1 MRAQVTRESE
11 WVAVDWGTSNL
22 RVWGIGAGGGV
33 VFARACAQGMGT
45 LAPDDY
51 PRVLAD
57 VLAPDIAPVGKPID
71 ALICGMA
78 GARHGWMEAPYLDA
92 PADLG
97 ALGLAAVTVSG
108 PVSGPV
114 SVSGPGARL
123 RARILPGVCQR
134 GGGAEDVMRGE
145 ETQLLGLT
153 TLVPHFSGIVCMP
166 GTHCKWVV
174 LSGRRVE
181 RFATVM
187 TGELFEVLRSHSV
200 LRHAC
205 TGSGQG
211 PNHTEGFKIGLVEG
225 VDAPQRLPAMLFKV
239 RAGALL
245 SARTPDW
252 CAGYLSGLLIGAEIG
267 AQREWIDRG
276 DLAIVGSAG
285 LIELYAQALAKVGK
299 QALIIDGHA
308 ASLAGLMAA
317 RQQARD

>member
-1 MRAQVTRESE
+1 MKGERGQVTAESA

-22 RVWGIGAGGGV
+22 RVWGIGPSGEVLFSRGSP
-33 VFARACAQGMGT
+33 QGMAT
-45 LAPDDY
+45 LAPDAY
-51 PRVLAD
+51 PQVLAD
-57 VLAPDIAPVGKPID
+57 ILAPDLAPDGKPID

-78 GARHGWMEAPYLDA
+78 GARHGWREAPYLDA
-92 PADLG
+92 PADLSTL
-97 ALGLAAVTVSG
+97 AAAAVTASA
-108 PVSGPV
+108 
-114 SVSGPGARL
+114 PGARL

-134 GGGAEDVMRGE
+134 GATEDVMRGE

-153 TLVPHFSGIVCMP
+153 TLIPHFSGIVCMP
-166 GTHCKWVV
+166 GTHCKWVE
-174 LSGRRVE
+174 LCGPRLQ

-187 TGELFEVLRSHSV
+187 TGELFGVLRAHSV

-205 TGSGQG
+205 GGSGQG
-211 PNHTEGFKIGLVEG
+211 PAHAEGFQSGLCEG
-225 VDAPQRLPAMLFKV
+225 VDAPQRLPALLFKV

-285 LIELYAQALAKVGK
+285 LVELYGAAMAKVGK
-299 QALIIDGHA
+299 PARIVDGHA

-317 RQQARD
+317 RQQACD

>member
-1 MRAQVTRESE
+1 MRAQVRRECE

-22 RVWGIGAGGGV
+22 RVWGIDAGGRV
-33 VFARACAQGMGT
+33 LFARACAQGMGT
-45 LAPDDY
+45 LAPDAY

-78 GARHGWMEAPYLDA
+78 GARHGWMEAPYLDV
-92 PADLG
+92 PADLD
-97 ALGLAAVTVSG
+97 ALGPAAVTATG
-108 PVSGPV
+108 PR
-114 SVSGPGARL
+114 ARL
-123 RARILPGVCQR
+123 CARILPGVCQR

-166 GTHCKWVV
+166 GTHCKWVA
-174 LSGRRVE
+174 LCGRRVE

-187 TGELFEVLRSHSV
+187 TGELFEVLRAHSV

-211 PNHTEGFKIGLVEG
+211 PDHTEGFKIGLVEG

-276 DLAIVGSAG
+276 DLAIVGRAG
-285 LIELYAQALAKVGK
+285 LVELYAQAMAKVGK
-299 QALIIDGHA
+299 QALIVDGHA

-317 RQQARD
+317 RGQARD

>member
-1 MRAQVTRESE
+1 VPAESE

-22 RVWGIGAGGGV
+22 RVWGIGIGGRV
-33 VFARACAQGMGT
+33 LFARASAQGMGT
-45 LAPDDY
+45 LAPDAY

-57 VLAPDIAPVGKPID
+57 ILAPDIAPAGKPID

-97 ALGLAAVTVSG
+97 TLAAAAVTASE
-108 PVSGPV
+108 
-114 SVSGPGARL
+114 PGARL
-123 RARILPGVCQR
+123 CARILPGVCQR
-134 GGGAEDVMRGE
+134 DGGAEDVMRGE

-187 TGELFEVLRSHSV
+187 TGELFEVLRTHSV

-205 TGSGQG
+205 AGSGGG
-211 PNHTEGFKIGLVEG
+211 PDHAAGFKIGLVAA
-225 VDAPQRLPAMLFKV
+225 VDAPHRLPAMLFKV

-267 AQREWIDRG
+267 AQREWIGRG

-285 LIELYAQALAKVGK
+285 LVELYGEAMAKVGK
-299 QALIIDGHA
+299 RALIVDGHA

-317 RQQARD
+317 REQARD